1 MVKLRLW
8 FLKHG
13 VISAV
18 VFNAINGCGRMPT
31 PPVTVVTKA
40 SCFIIISVKKYASE
54 GLGLVFLIKKRYPN
68 PLKLCLKRSLA
79 KLLERYG

>member
-31 PPVTVVTKA
+31 PPVTVFDA
-40 SCFIIISVKKYASE
+40 WWD
-54 GLGLVFLIKKRYPN
+54 
-68 PLKLCLKRSLA
+68 
-79 KLLERYG
+79 